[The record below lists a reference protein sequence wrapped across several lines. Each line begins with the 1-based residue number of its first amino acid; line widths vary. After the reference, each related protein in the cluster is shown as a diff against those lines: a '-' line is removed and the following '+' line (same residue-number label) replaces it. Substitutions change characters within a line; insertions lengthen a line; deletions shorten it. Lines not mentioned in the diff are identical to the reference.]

1 MPSNKKVLITGALG
15 FIFSNFIRKAMY
27 KQLHEK
33 YPYTYCTVDKVAFDK
48 TINNTYV
55 NKNLGGSYFADVCDE
70 HIMDKIFL
78 FEKPSIVIHAA
89 AESSVDQSIKDP
101 NSFVKSNVMGTQVI
115 INLCR
120 KYNVE
125 KLIYISTDEVMGAL
139 NSEKEAA
146 WTETDPI
153 NPRNPYSASKMAG
166 ELLVKAAHETHGLN
180 YLITR
185 SSNNYGPR
193 QTTNKLIPRAIECIL
208 NDKKIPVY
216 GQGLQIRDWL
226 YVDDNCSAILKLTDD
241 KYVNETYNISANQ
254 EFSNI
259 EVVQNICNLMNK
271 GWDLI
276 QFVEDRPGHDF
287 RYSLDSS
294 KLRATGWQPEK
305 KFKDGLAMC
314 INWYLS
320 NPWWFR

>member
-1 MPSNKKVLITGALG
+1 
-15 FIFSNFIRKAMY
+15 
-27 KQLHEK
+27 
-33 YPYTYCTVDKVAFDK
+33 
-48 TINNTYV
+48 
-55 NKNLGGSYFADVCDE
+55 
-70 HIMDKIFL
+70 MDKIFL

-89 AESSVDQSIKDP
+89 AESSVDASIRDA
-101 NSFVKSNVMGTQVI
+101 NSFVKSNVLGTQTI
-115 INLCR
+115 INLCL
-120 KYNVE
+120 KYKVE

-139 NSEKEAA
+139 NSEKDPA
-146 WTETDPI
+146 WKETDPV

-166 ELLVKAAHETHGLN
+166 EMLVKAAHETHGLP

-193 QTTNKLIPRAIECIL
+193 QTTNKLIPRVIECIL

-259 EVVQNICNLMNK
+259 EVVQNICNLMDR

-294 KLRATGWQPEK
+294 KLRATGWQPER
-305 KFKDGLAMC
+305 KFKEGLTMC